1 MRERPLG
8 ELIDALRA
16 LGVVVRSELDNQRPP
31 VVIERAPG
39 RFAGGAATV
48 YAHRSSQF
56 VSALLLPA
64 PLWKHG
70 LRLRVIGE
78 AGRPFVEMTL
88 RLMERWGVE
97 TRLEGESIVISGGQ
111 RYLPQLFQVESDAS
125 SASYFAA
132 AAILCG
138 GSVVIENIDRGS
150 IQGDLRFLEI
160 LGRMGAEVRWSVN
173 AVEVIGGGTFRG
185 IDLDMSHMPDMVPTL
200 AAIAPFADT
209 PTRIRNVGF
218 IRDHESDRIAAL
230 VAELERLGAKV
241 EQFDDGL
248 EVHPSKLHAA
258 SIETYDDH
266 RIAMSF
272 AIVGLRLPGVTI
284 EHPSCTAKTYPRFFA
299 QLASLS

>member
-1 MRERPLG
+1 
-8 ELIDALRA
+8 
-16 LGVVVRSELDNQRPP
+16 
-31 VVIERAPG
+31 
-39 RFAGGAATV
+39 
-48 YAHRSSQF
+48 
-56 VSALLLPA
+56 
-64 PLWKHG
+64 
-70 LRLRVIGE
+70 
-78 AGRPFVEMTL
+78 
-88 RLMERWGVE
+88 
-97 TRLEGESIVISGGQ
+97 
-111 RYLPQLFQVESDAS
+111 
-125 SASYFAA
+125 
-132 AAILCG
+132 
-138 GSVVIENIDRGS
+138 VVIENIDRGS